1 MNFWAKEENGEL
13 VFSNKREL
21 SNFLSE
27 NKGKTFSVTL
37 KRERG
42 IRTDNQNRS
51 LHLYFTHVAQELN
64 AGGYTVQLAVKERMD
79 LDFTPEIVKEL
90 IWRPAQ
96 KAIIKKV
103 STTTLDKVS
112 DINEVYETVNRH
124 LAEKFGIHVPWPSE
138 QTKNELQS

>member
-1 MNFWAKEENGEL
+1 MHSFYCTARGGEL
-13 VFSNKREL
+13 IPSNKREL
-21 SNFLSE
+21 AQYLE
-27 NKGKTFSVTL
+27 KHEGKTFFVQI

-42 IRTDNQNRS
+42 VRTDNQNRS

-64 AGGYTVQLAVKERMD
+64 AGGYTVQLVVKERMD

-124 LAEKFGIHVPWPSE
+124 LAEKFKIHVPWPSQ
-138 QTKNELQS
+138 QTNEETI